1 MAKETFVVFEGGGA
15 KGISHIGILT
25 ALDHRN
31 LKIIGTAGTSAGAIV
46 AALVAAGYKAG
57 DLLSED
63 ETKAQPSADKAN
75 GVALKSLFDF
85 LGPSQ
90 NKVLDLLEPRHWRRI
105 RRLRWLLNAGNE
117 TLRTRIIKTATVVFI
132 FFILWPIFSMLELR
146 SFVPWVPI
154 KVAAFLASLAWG
166 LSICCHVLLA
176 AFLVYFTYFFSGL
189 GSLKLFT
196 DALDELLAA
205 KKIKPKGDRVT
216 FGDIKRHGRIL
227 KIVAAEISTG
237 KMRLFSSESL
247 KCQDIPVSEAVA
259 ASCAVPLVFRPI
271 QIQGSYFS
279 DGGMVSNLPA
289 WSLDEHLILD
299 EESWVITSESIP
311 AERLPPSK
319 RKTTKFVRKEP
330 KGFKALT
337 AITNTALFGA
347 ADLSTRGIAHHVSI
361 PVPTEIGLLDFDIS
375 PQDAYDWVLVSAAFA
390 DEVLEARFE
399 EIEFLKEIHR
409 KARTAIRNI
418 DGLSETKLRSALVKP
433 IDTSGDN
440 VAGYH
445 LWCCEGFN
453 EHADK
458 HLMLGKAGT
467 LIDACLN
474 GEKYGA
480 YADLGTPEGRLRFY
494 SPDKTG
500 RLKVI
505 TPPCRKWAL
514 ALPLS
519 GARLLRASVAIT
531 FDGDIPLG
539 SNFEKVH
546 GELVRLSK
554 TWQAKTDVL

>member
-15 KGISHIGILT
+15 KGISHIGTLT
-25 ALDHRN
+25 AIEDRN

-46 AALVAAGYKAG
+46 ASLVAAGYEAD
-57 DLLSED
+57 DLLSEKEPNTEFVSD
-63 ETKAQPSADKAN
+63 DTNNVS
-75 GVALKSLFDF
+75 LKTLFDS
-85 LGPSQ
+85 LGTSQ

-117 TLRTRIIKTATVVFI
+117 VTRTRIIKTAAVAFI

-154 KVAAFLASLAWG
+154 KVAAFLAGLAWV
-166 LSICCHVLLA
+166 LSIACHVLLA
-176 AFLVYFTYFFSGL
+176 VFLAYFTYFFSGL
-189 GSLKLFT
+189 GSLRLFT

-205 KKIKPKGDRVT
+205 QDIEPKGDRVT
-216 FGDIKRHGRIL
+216 FGDMKRHGRIL

-237 KMRLFSSESL
+237 KMRLFSTENL
-247 KCQDIPVSEAVA
+247 ICQDIPVSEAVA

-271 QIQGSYFS
+271 QIQGSYYS

-299 EESWVITSESIP
+299 EESWVITSESVP
-311 AERLPPSK
+311 ADRLPQSK
-319 RKTTKFVRKEP
+319 SKKTQFRRKEP

-337 AITNTALFGA
+337 AITNTAIFGA

-361 PVPTEIGLLDFDIS
+361 AVPTEIGLLDFDITA
-375 PQDAYDWVLVSAAFA
+375 QDAYDWVLASSFFA
-390 DEVLEARFE
+390 DGVLEARFE
-399 EIEFLKEIHR
+399 EIEFLKDVHN
-409 KARTAIRNI
+409 KALAAIRNI
-418 DGLSETKLRSALVKP
+418 DGLGKTKLRSALVKP
-433 IDTSGDN
+433 IDSTGDN

-445 LWCCEGFN
+445 LWCCEGFD
-453 EHADK
+453 EHPDK

-505 TPPCRKWAL
+505 TPTCRKWAL

-531 FDGDIPLG
+531 FDGDVALG

-546 GELVRLSK
+546 GELVKLSK
-554 TWQAKTDVL
+554 TWQA